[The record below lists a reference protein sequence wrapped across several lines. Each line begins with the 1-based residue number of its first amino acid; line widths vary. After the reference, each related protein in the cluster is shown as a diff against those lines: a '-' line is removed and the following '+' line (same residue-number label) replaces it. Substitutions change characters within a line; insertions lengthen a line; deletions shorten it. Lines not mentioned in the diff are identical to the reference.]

1 MLLGEPERTALYDAD
16 DAADMML
23 EPGESLIYTMQ
34 GYVLEA
40 HLDGGGVLSC
50 LILHASLPESLY

>member
-1 MLLGEPERTALYDAD
+1 
-16 DAADMML
+16 MML

-50 LILHASLPESLY
+50 LILHASLPERLY